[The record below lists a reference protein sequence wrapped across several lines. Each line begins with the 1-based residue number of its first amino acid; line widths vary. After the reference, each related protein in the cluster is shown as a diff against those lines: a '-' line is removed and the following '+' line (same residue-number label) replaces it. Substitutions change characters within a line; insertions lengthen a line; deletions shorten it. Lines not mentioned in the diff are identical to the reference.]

1 MKKKALI
8 GLVTV
13 AGLSLTLAACGGG
26 NGGTDTSGGANG
38 GSGEAGTE
46 LNFSPRVSNTAEAI
60 EGQTLEIAQ
69 VSNSDFPGIFSN
81 AFYSI
86 SIDMDF
92 FAPANESLFLFDE
105 DLRIIDGGAASI
117 EFDEENKQVRVT
129 LNDGIKWN
137 DGEDVTAD
145 DLIFPYEVIGHAD
158 YSGVRYDG
166 GKRNIVGMEEYH
178 EGEADTISGIEKVN
192 DKEIV
197 ITFKEFVPS
206 MLQGGGPVLSYA
218 MPKHVF
224 EGIEVKDM
232 EASDPV
238 RKNPVTIGPYYIDNI
253 VPGESVSYL
262 PNEFYYGETPK
273 LDRIVMTKVPTAQAV
288 ASIEAKEYDIY
299 SGMPTSEYTS
309 WQNAEGYE
317 MIGQQETAYNYIAF
331 KLGHFDTEENKNVMD
346 PDAKM
351 GNNLVRQAIGYAIDN
366 DTIAQRLYNGLQQG
380 ANSLIVPVFGN
391 LHDADFAGFTYDP
404 EKANELLDE
413 AGYVDVNDD
422 GIREDA
428 DGNEFTINF
437 AFRDGG
443 DTAQALAE
451 YYIQQWEEVGLNVEL
466 ATGRLIEVNAFYEQL
481 QNDEGDIDMYQAG
494 WGTGFDPNQEGLYGE
509 LAQFNMTRYV
519 SEKNTELINKM
530 SSEDAFDAD
539 KAKEIYSEW
548 QQYAFEQAFVIPTT
562 YSYAVLPVHERVVGY
577 DVSFDVD
584 HEVYATVGVSA
595 ESR

>member
-26 NGGTDTSGGANG
+26 NGGTDTSGGSSNG
-38 GSGEAGTE
+38 GSEEAGTE
-46 LNFSPRVSNTAEAI
+46 LNFEPAVSNTADAI
-60 EGQTLEIAQ
+60 EGQTLQIAQ
-69 VSNSDFPGIFSN
+69 VSDTDFTGIFSD
-81 AFYSI
+81 AFSQI
-86 SIDMDF
+86 TLDSSF
-92 FAPANESLFLFDE
+92 FAPANESLFLYDE
-105 DLRIIDGGAASI
+105 DLRIIDGGPASI
-117 EFDEENKQVRVT
+117 VFDEENKQVRVT
-129 LNDGIKWN
+129 LNDVKWS

-145 DLIFPYEVIGHAD
+145 DLIFPYEVIGHPD

-351 GNNLVRQAIGYAIDN
+351 GNNLLRQAIAYAIDN
-366 DTIAQRLYNGLQQG
+366 ETIAQRLFNGLQQS
-380 ANSLIVPVFGN
+380 ANSLIVPAFGN

-404 EKANELLDE
+404 DKANELLDE

-422 GIREDA
+422 GIREDP

-437 AFRDGG
+437 AFRDNAS
-443 DTAQALAE
+443 AQTLSE
-451 YYIQQWEEVGLNVEL
+451 YYIQQWSEVGLNVEL
-466 ATGRLIEVNAFYEQL
+466 ASGRLIEVNSFYEQL

-494 WGTGFDPNQEGLYGE
+494 WSTGFDPNQEGLYGE
-509 LAQFNMTRYV
+509 FAQFNMTRYV
-519 SEKNTELINKM
+519 SEKNTELIDKM

-548 QQYAFEQAFVIPTT
+548 QQYAFEQAFVFPTT
-562 YSYAVLPVHERVVGY
+562 YSYAVVPVHERVVGY
-577 DVSFDVD
+577 DISRDID
-584 HEVYATVGVSA
+584 HEVYATLGVSA